1 MTEENIPPA
10 TLQQS
15 WLRELAGGESWV
27 KPDGLVEATLPGSSL
42 ECDLLGEG
50 KGSKLGGQ
58 CPKIRS
64 SQDKVPTKS
73 DHSSAPRASRT
84 DLESP

>member
-15 WLRELAGGESWV
+15 WVRELAGGESWV

-42 ECDLLGEG
+42 EGDLLGEG
-50 KGSKLGGQ
+50 ERQQVGWAMPKDQIKSGQ
-58 CPKIRS
+58 G
-64 SQDKVPTKS
+64 
-73 DHSSAPRASRT
+73 AY
-84 DLESP
+84 